1 MGNLLMA
8 LSSLKAHKMRS
19 ILTMLGII
27 IGVGAVIIVV
37 AIGQGG
43 EAMLKTQITGPGNT
57 VELFYQPSDEE
68 IRSNPNI
75 FMQAPFK
82 QEDIR
87 ALEQIPEIKS
97 IVASSTQMSSIRF
110 QQDNADV
117 SSTGINQ
124 AYIKL
129 NEIKVEKGRN
139 FSTSD
144 FLGGRRVGVV
154 SHVIQEELFKGKNPV
169 GKVITVAN

>member
-1 MGNLLMA
+1 
-8 LSSLKAHKMRS
+8 MRS

-68 IRSNPNI
+68 IRANPNI
-75 FMQAPFK
+75 FLQAPFK

-87 ALEQIPEIKS
+87 ALEQIKEVKS
-97 IVASSTQMSSIRF
+97 IVASSTQMSTIRY
-110 QQDNADV
+110 QQEAADV

-124 AYIKL
+124 AYLK
-129 NEIKVEKGRN
+129 
-139 FSTSD
+139 
-144 FLGGRRVGVV
+144 
-154 SHVIQEELFKGKNPV
+154 
-169 GKVITVAN
+169 